1 MNVSSSLFSR
11 REMLRRAGAGFGFSA
26 LATLLAESG
35 FAASPTSPD
44 SRWRTR
50 PAKAKSVIWLFM
62 NGGPSQVDTFDY
74 KPALAEWND
83 KPLPGFDINTA
94 FDSHKAGNLMA
105 SPWKFRQH
113 GQSGRWV
120 SELFPH
126 MATQVDK
133 MAFIHS
139 CHTDS
144 NNHSPALYMMNTGT
158 PRMGKPSFGSWSS
171 YGLGSENSNLPA
183 FVVMA
188 DPRNRGLPR
197 GKGNNWG
204 SGFLPSRYQGT
215 FLQPKGEPIANL
227 APPSGSSESTRAE
240 QRADLD
246 LLAALNRP
254 HLEAHPAESDLDAR
268 IASFE
273 LAFRMQ
279 TQAPE
284 VFDLAGES
292 ETVRKAYG
300 LDAPHCGHFARQC
313 ITARRLV
320 ERGVRFVQL
329 YSGGSEN
336 QQSWDCHANLKGN
349 HGSFAAEVDQPIAAL
364 LRDLE
369 QRGLLDSTLVI
380 WGGEFGRLPTAQKDA
395 QPGRDHN
402 PHGFT
407 LWMAGAGVKP
417 GVAYGATDEF
427 GHKAAV
433 DKVHIHDLHAT
444 WLHLLGVDH
453 EKLTYRFN
461 GRDFRLTDV
470 HGKVVQAVL
479 A

>member
-1 MNVSSSLFSR
+1 
-11 REMLRRAGAGFGFSA
+11 MLRLCGGGFGLTALSA
-26 LATLLAESG
+26 LLEQSGLAAP
-35 FAASPTSPD
+35 AAAPSA
-44 SRWRTR
+44 RWRTHPA
-50 PAKAKSVIWLFM
+50 PAKAVIWLFM

-74 KPALAEWND
+74 KPALAEWNG
-83 KPLPGFDINTA
+83 KPLPGFDPNSG
-94 FDSHKAGNLMA
+94 FKPQDAGNLMA
-105 SPWKFRQH
+105 SPWKFAQH

-126 MATQVDK
+126 LAREVDR

-158 PRMGKPSFGSWSS
+158 PRMGRPCFGAWAS
-171 YGLGSENSNLPA
+171 YGLGSENANLPA

-197 GKGNNWG
+197 GRGNNWG
-204 SGFLPSRYQGT
+204 AGFLPSRFQGT
-215 FLQPKGEPIANL
+215 FLQPKGAPITNL
-227 APPSGSSESTRAE
+227 TPADGADAATLAA
-240 QRADLD
+240 QRQELD
-246 LLAALNRP
+246 LLTALSQP
-254 HLEAHPAESDLDAR
+254 HLAAHPAESDLEAR

-279 TQAPE
+279 TEAPE
-284 VFDLAGES
+284 AFDLSS
-292 ETVRKAYG
+292 EPEHVRRAYG
-300 LDAPHCGHFARQC
+300 LDEKHCGHFARQC

-320 ERGVRFVQL
+320 ERGVRFVQI
-329 YSGGSEN
+329 YSGGTEN

-349 HGSFAAEVDQPIAAL
+349 HSAFAAEVDQPIAAL
-364 LRDLE
+364 LRDLD
-369 QRGLLDSTLVI
+369 QRGLLASTLVI
-380 WGGEFGRLPTAQKDA
+380 WGGEFGRLPVVQKSA
-395 QPGRDHN
+395 EPGRDHN

-407 LWMAGAGVKP
+407 IWMAGAGVKP

-453 EKLTYRFN
+453 ERLTYRFN

-470 HGKVVQAVL
+470 HGQVVKAVL